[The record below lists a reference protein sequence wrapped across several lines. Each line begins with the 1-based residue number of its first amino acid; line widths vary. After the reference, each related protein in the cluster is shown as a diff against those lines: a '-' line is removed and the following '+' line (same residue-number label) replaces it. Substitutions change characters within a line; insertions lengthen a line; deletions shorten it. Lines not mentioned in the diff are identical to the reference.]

1 MTCGREEVGNP
12 LMDGVL
18 YPAGGAPEFPFE
30 DLLLVLLINM
40 EREISLADRAAE
52 NIHQ

>member
-1 MTCGREEVGNP
+1 MTCRREEIGDT
-12 LMDGVL
+12 LMDGIFC
-18 YPAGGAPEFPFE
+18 PAGNTPEFPFE
-30 DLLLVLLINM
+30 DLLLILLINM